1 MIALAIYLLKVII
14 CSALL
19 TGYYFIALRNKFF
32 HQWNRF
38 YLLITVLFSLII
50 PLFQFTIFQKP
61 EEKNETHW
69 LQYIGTGDEFFV
81 GLTSQNNYVIDPSLW
96 PLYAYSFVVI
106 VLLLSLAF
114 SLYKLWTIVRQ
125 HPPQKIQNIKFISS
139 DIKGTPFSFFQ
150 YIFWNPAIDINTKT
164 GQQVFKHELV
174 HIKEGHTIDKLM
186 MQVVLTFFWCNPFF
200 WLIRYELKMIHEFI
214 ADKKATGQQ
223 DVSQL
228 ATMILQTAYPKHF
241 NHIIN
246 PFFHTSI
253 KRRLVML
260 TKKKNR
266 GFNYTTRILALP
278 LIIILITAFAVEV
291 KENGPVKLQA
301 KQNNLII
308 NDTIPGKNKGE
319 ISSINI
325 KEKDVE
331 IIYQDG
337 TKEILNAG
345 EAHKRGLIHPAIKES
360 PENQKKINSQLIST
374 KDGKPF
380 TGLILL
386 DGKTFN
392 GKLNDINPESIQSI
406 NVLKGEAAVT
416 KHGDKGKNGVIEI
429 ISKAS
434 PLNEIQNQK
443 NEHAKDTIPKNMGK
457 VRRIDFLRNGKVWIY
472 FETGF
477 MITTW
482 EDAVKDNYITREKA
496 DASIKEVK
504 TKKHPLIIVNG
515 KEEPSFTESSLYIY
529 TDESGTKL
537 KKLSRDE
544 AIKKYDSKGENGAIE
559 ITYEEKPHEMTF
571 TETEIPPKFPGDEA
585 AWRKFLEKN
594 LNAGTPVDNGAPPGL
609 YKIIVQFIVDK
620 DGNISDV
627 KSLTTHGFGMEEE
640 VVNLIKKGPGWNPA
654 IQNGRQVKAYHKQAV
669 TFVVSDGE
677 KKDNNSN

>member
-38 YLLITVLFSLII
+38 YLLITVLLSLII

-69 LQYIGTGDEFFV
+69 LQYISTGDEFFV
-81 GLTSQNNYVIDPSLW
+81 GLTSQNNNVIDPSLW

-114 SLYKLWTIVRQ
+114 SLYKLWTIVRK

-278 LIIILITAFAVEV
+278 LIIILITAFVVEV

-301 KQNNLII
+301 KQNNLTI

-345 EAHKRGLIHPAIKES
+345 EAHKRGLIRPAIKES
-360 PENQKKINSQLIST
+360 PENQKNINSQLIST

-380 TGLILL
+380 TGLIVLN
-386 DGKTFN
+386 GQIYN
-392 GKLNDINPESIQSI
+392 GKLSDIKPESIESV
-406 NVLKGEAAVT
+406 NVLKDQPAVI
-416 KHGDKGKNGVIEI
+416 KYGDRGKNGVIEI
-429 ISKAS
+429 TSKS
-434 PLNEIQNQK
+434 PSLNEIQLQ
-443 NEHAKDTIPKNMGK
+443 ETMVEQAKDTIPKNMGK

-496 DASIKEVK
+496 DGLIKEIK
-504 TKKHPLIIVNG
+504 TTNHPLIIVNG

-537 KKLSRDE
+537 KKLSSDE
-544 AIKKYDSKGENGAIE
+544 AIKKYGSKGANGAIE
-559 ITYEEKPHEMTF
+559 VTYEQKPHEMTF
-571 TETEIPPKFPGDEA
+571 TKTEIPPTFPGGDV
-585 AWRKFLEKN
+585 AWRKFLEQN
-594 LNAGTPVDNGAPPGL
+594 LNAAIPVDSGAPSGT
-609 YKIIVQFIVDK
+609 YAGVAQFIVDA
-620 DGNISDV
+620 DGSISDI
-627 KSLTTHGFGMEEE
+627 TAITNHGYGIEEE
-640 VVNLIKKGPGWNPA
+640 MIKLMKLSPKWNPA
-654 IQNGRQVKAYHKQAV
+654 MQNKRYVKAYHKQTV
-669 TFVVSDGE
+669 TFVIAE
-677 KKDNNSN
+677 N